1 MKAKSR
7 PMNQSPVSTTQ
18 AADANE
24 IDLFSLAC
32 TLVGHK
38 WLYGV
43 LACPVYQVNTLVQ
56 MEPKKNEV
64 LGIEVGRMLGQE
76 SPQITEIKLLNS
88 RSIIGKAVDNLKL
101 YIQVEL
107 KCFLFVGDFIARRFS
122 NANLGVIA
130 NPWFG
135 LNSYA
140 WAGETVLITRIEV
153 PDTLLGTEL
162 TLVTGQDGHFSLL
175 HDDKVLVEGVA
186 VHLPESKC

>member
-1 MKAKSR
+1 MH
-7 PMNQSPVSTTQ
+7 QSPVSATQ
-18 AADANE
+18 TADANE
-24 IDLFSLAC
+24 IDLFSLIG

-38 WLYGV
+38 WLIGAMYGV
-43 LACPVYQVNTLVQ
+43 LACSVYQVNTLVP

-64 LGIEVGRMLGQE
+64 LGFSEVGRMLGQE
-76 SPQITEIKLLNS
+76 SPQAAEIKLLNS

-107 KCFLFVGDFIARRFS
+107 KRFPFVGDFITRRFS
-122 NANLGVIA
+122 NANLGFIA

-140 WAGETVLITRIEV
+140 WGRETVLITRMEV

-162 TLVTGQDGHFSLL
+162 THRAGWAF
-175 HDDKVLVEGVA
+175 
-186 VHLPESKC
+186 